1 MPTNLHMLTKDE
13 IKKRVAVAALDY
25 VQSGMTIGIGTGT
38 TAWWLV
44 EALGEKVK
52 NGFTCICVPTSKETA
67 EHARSLGIVLKELN
81 EIDAIDITID
91 GADEMDTSLNLIK
104 GGGGALL
111 QEKMVAAASKKYCI
125 IAGAD
130 KQVATL
136 GKFPLP
142 LEVIPF
148 GWKQVKL
155 HLELEWKIAAQL
167 RGGETPFITD
177 HGHYIL
183 DAAFKSIPDP
193 ASLNIQ
199 LHLLPGVVETGLF
212 VQMADIVL
220 LADSNGGMEVFR
232 CS

>member
-1 MPTNLHMLTKDE
+1 MLTKDE

-125 IAGAD
+125 IAGAE
-130 KQVATL
+130 KKVSTL
-136 GKFPLP
+136 GAFPLP
-142 LEVIPF
+142 VEVVPY
-148 GWKQVKL
+148 GWKQVK
-155 HLELEWKIAAQL
+155 HRLEQAWKAQVNL
-167 RGGETPFITD
+167 RKKHKPFVTD
-177 HGHYIL
+177 HGHYII
-183 DAAFKSIPDP
+183 DCHFKSIPDP
-193 ASLNIQ
+193 ASLNSQ
-199 LHLLPGVVETGLF
+199 LHLIPGVVETGLF

-220 LADSNGGMEVFR
+220 LANNDGSVEVL
-232 CS
+232 